1 MMSFREQASCAKMMS
16 PGGKQ
21 TALASHMTLKVNTSV
36 ELTYISTNFDKGL
49 NYGIKHTDTQHND
62 TQPRANQHN
71 DPQHNVKLSIAFLLL
86 LVKPACSAL
95 V

>member
-1 MMSFREQASCAKMMS
+1 MSFRGRLSGQNDVTWGQASIGV
-16 PGGKQ
+16 PHDQ
-21 TALASHMTLKVNTSV
+21 KVNKA
-36 ELTYISTNFDKGL
+36 EEITYISTDIDKGL

-62 TQPRANQHN
+62 TRPRANQYN
-71 DPQHNVKLSIAFLLL
+71 DTRHNVKLSIAFLLL